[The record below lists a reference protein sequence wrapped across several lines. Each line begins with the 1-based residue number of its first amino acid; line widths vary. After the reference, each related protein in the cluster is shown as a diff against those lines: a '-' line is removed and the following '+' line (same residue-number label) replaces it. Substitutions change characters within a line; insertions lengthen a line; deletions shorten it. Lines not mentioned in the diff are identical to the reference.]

1 MEAAYRSSRA
11 APLKFTLLALFW
23 LGLVAF
29 CYHKTNCTFLRAESG
44 WLQAAAHSDSAG
56 QKSFERNF
64 FLHSYHGHYIPLA
77 FLAEFKMTRLF
88 GMHVTLWKARAIAV
102 IALLAILLS
111 NLVYRIAKADHGP
124 DLPAAAL
131 AFGLTSLIVFH
142 PLLRE
147 FVAFPILIFQA
158 GWMVLFV
165 ITLRILIEAVERPHQ
180 KRWIWMAVIAAYGSM
195 HCYGLGAITAAA
207 TAAVMGLIV
216 IGTRLGKLPQ
226 FAKLSRTWLS
236 GLLVLL
242 LLSGLHLAAMKI
254 LQEPV
259 IDAAQSH
266 PLHFTSLFSLAAC
279 ILIRA
284 SETVVCPWNAGNLWV
299 GLFESRAPFGVLLAI
314 AAITGWAALLR
325 SYLQNPTSRSLMRCL
340 LHTFT
345 MAGFTAILLLVAGRV
360 TSEPAERWFEEY
372 LNGPHHLV
380 PELMILFPSIIALTL
395 PWARGRRDWRAILI
409 GLFGVAILTSNKS
422 YPYAVY
428 RPIYEARL
436 SHQRTW
442 AAIAAMA
449 RECRAANLPV
459 PDLPAR
465 TLGEFPWSL
474 HFYEPLLQYSL
485 QLPPSERIQFVPW
498 HSLDKEAR
506 ARYVAVAPSLNE
518 VRQLLQ
524 IPKD

>member
-11 APLKFTLLALFW
+11 AALKFTLLALFW
-23 LGLVAF
+23 FGLVTF
-29 CYHKTNCTFLRAESG
+29 CYHNTNCTFLRAESG
-44 WLQAAAHSDSAG
+44 WLQTAAHRDSAG
-56 QKSFERNF
+56 QRLFERDF
-64 FLHSYHGHYIPLA
+64 FLRSYHGHYIPLA
-77 FLAEFKMTRLF
+77 FLAEFEMTRLF
-88 GMHVTLWKARAIAV
+88 GMRVALWKARAIAV
-102 IALLAILLS
+102 IALLAVLLS
-111 NLVYRIAKADHGP
+111 SLVYRIAKADHSA

-131 AFGLTSLIVFH
+131 AFGLTSLIAFH

-165 ITLRILIEAVERPHQ
+165 ITLGFLVQAVEAPHQ

-195 HCYGLGAITAAA
+195 HWYGLGAITVAA
-207 TAAVMGLIV
+207 TATVMGLIV

-226 FAKLSRTWLS
+226 FVELGRTWLW

-242 LLSGLHLAAMKI
+242 FLSGLHLAAMSI

-279 ILIRA
+279 IVIRA
-284 SETVVCPWNAGNLWV
+284 GETVVCPWNAGNLWV

-314 AAITGWAALLR
+314 AAITGWVTLLR
-325 SYLQNPTSRSLMRCL
+325 SYLQNPTPRALIRCL

-345 MAGFTAILLLVAGRV
+345 LAGFTTILLLVAGRV
-360 TSEPAERWFEEY
+360 TSEPAERWFEDY

-380 PELMILFPSIIALTL
+380 PELMIFLPSIIASVL

-436 SHQRTW
+436 SHQHAW
-442 AAIAAMA
+442 AAIVSMA

-459 PDLPAR
+459 PDLPTR

-485 QLPPSERIQFVPW
+485 QLSPSERIQFVPW
-498 HSLDKEAR
+498 QSLDKETM
-506 ARYVAVAPSLNE
+506 ARYVAVAPSLND
-518 VRQLLQ
+518 VRQRLQ
-524 IPKD
+524 IIKD